1 MLSRFASFGRFCTQ
15 VVKEHKNSI
24 NPVSEHVA
32 FGHYFPKE
40 WTEDFILEQIDP
52 TRKSIR

>member
-1 MLSRFASFGRFCTQ
+1 
-15 VVKEHKNSI
+15 
-24 NPVSEHVA
+24 VSEHVA